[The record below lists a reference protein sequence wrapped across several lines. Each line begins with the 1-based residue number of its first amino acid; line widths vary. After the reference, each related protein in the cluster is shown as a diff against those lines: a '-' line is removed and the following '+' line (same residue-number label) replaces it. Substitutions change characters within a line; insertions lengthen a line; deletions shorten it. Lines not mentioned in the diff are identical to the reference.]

1 MYRPQGL
8 TILAFPSDEFGGQEI
23 ASEEIQPFVS
33 SKFNVKFDI
42 LEKAKVN
49 GPEAHPLFGWLKQA
63 QPKGKDIRWNFA
75 THWLVS
81 ADGETVKR
89 FDKATPMDLEEEIQ
103 QMLAAAAKSAL

>member
-49 GPEAHPLFGWLKQA
+49 GPEAHPLFAWLKQA
-63 QPKGKDIRWNFA
+63 HPEDIRWNFA

-89 FDKATPMDLEEEIQ
+89 FDKKKPMDLEAEIQ
-103 QMLAAAAKSAL
+103 DMLAAASRSDL